1 MATTPAKRSWEL
13 AEDRCYKYL
22 KSKLSGI
29 EGVTAHKA
37 ELPITHSNATDM
49 NVWMFSVTGPG
60 SVEPILVRQTA
71 KPACAFTMGAKLEGV
86 FADRTTAQQLA
97 GLVMDALPIDVGE
110 LDGVTYF
117 YYSEMPTLVRE
128 VVPTARDNSTGGD
141 QRVWLLTF
149 PMVVVFSN
157 ARS

>member
-13 AEDRCYKYL
+13 AEDRCFNYL

-29 EGVTAHKA
+29 EDVTAYKA

-49 NVWMFSVTGPG
+49 NAWMFSISGPG
-60 SVEPILVRQTA
+60 AVEPIQVLQSKR
-71 KPACAFTMGAKLEGV
+71 PACAFTMGAMVNGV
-86 FADRTTAQQLA
+86 FASRTTAQQLA
-97 GLVMDALPIDVGE
+97 GQICDALPIDVGE
-110 LDGVTYF
+110 VAGITRF
-117 YYSEMPTLVRE
+117 YYSEMPSLVRE
-128 VVPTARDNSTGGD
+128 VVQTAKDNSTGGE

-157 ARS
+157 TRS